1 MSDDHADA
9 VAELRLLGEALVERI
24 EPMLR
29 LVTDNTAATDS
40 CDNCPLCLT
49 LALIRGEKP
58 ELMLELASKFS
69 AVVLALQAAFEPK
82 KPAAAEPSPTAEK
95 PTDEKPAAA
104 ATSSRYQPI
113 DVRLIS

>member
-1 MSDDHADA
+1 MGDDHADA

-29 LVTDNTAATDS
+29 LVKDSTTATDS

-58 ELMLELASKFS
+58 DLMLELASTFS
-69 AVVLALQAAFEPK
+69 AVVLQLQAAFEPK
-82 KPAAAEPSPTAEK
+82 KPAEAAAPPTAEK
-95 PTDEKPAAA
+95 PTDEKPAGAA
-104 ATSSRYQPI
+104 KSSRYQPI